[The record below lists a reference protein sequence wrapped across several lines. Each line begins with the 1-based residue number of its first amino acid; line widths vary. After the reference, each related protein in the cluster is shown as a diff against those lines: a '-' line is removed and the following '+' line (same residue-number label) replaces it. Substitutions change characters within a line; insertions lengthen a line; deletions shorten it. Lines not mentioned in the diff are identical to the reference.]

1 MHLMNLTESEK
12 TDLQNENCSQIAMSN
27 CDAIGLV
34 LPVDV
39 HEMMMKPCDV
49 FLLHA
54 KEWVMMN
61 MIVVKN
67 DRCQKLNLR
76 SVLMGASAE
85 PCSSLQ

>member
-27 CDAIGLV
+27 AIGLV

-54 KEWVMMN
+54 NSK
-61 MIVVKN
+61 
-67 DRCQKLNLR
+67 
-76 SVLMGASAE
+76 SG
-85 PCSSLQ
+85 